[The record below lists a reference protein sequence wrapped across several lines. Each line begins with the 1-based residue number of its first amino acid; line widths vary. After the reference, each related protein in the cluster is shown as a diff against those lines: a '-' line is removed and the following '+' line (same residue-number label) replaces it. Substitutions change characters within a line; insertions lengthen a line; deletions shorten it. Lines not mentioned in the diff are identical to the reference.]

1 MMGRRSIVAC
11 CALMFAASH
20 SLAAQTNASVPR
32 RFHDSTSFIQ
42 AARNGTSRFQDQQRA
57 IDEGFTRVGVEF
69 PAMGEHWVS
78 FARILENVFAPEQP
92 SVLIYV
98 NTTRGPQLAGVAY
111 SSLVSGQTA
120 PPTFPFA
127 GAWHEHNGAV
137 NEESL
142 PIGHTAHA
150 SSSRAIN
157 ESELR
162 LYVLHAWLWAPNPNG
177 TFATD
182 NWTLPLRRLQGANTP
197 TIVPSLPRDAIM
209 TIALADDDADYYR
222 LVISVTLALLDDEI
236 ARVSKVLDDYRTRA
250 KLQVKEI
257 NKGGQPSPAQIDRMA
272 TLWNS
277 LWRSLEVTVPK
288 RASALRQLRAQM

>member
-1 MMGRRSIVAC
+1 MIGWCRIVR
-11 CALMFAASH
+11 ALALGFAVSQDVR
-20 SLAAQTNASVPR
+20 AQPARTLRHYTDSV
-32 RFHDSTSFIQ
+32 SFLQ
-42 AARNGTSRFQDQQRA
+42 LARNGTSRFQDQQRA

-78 FARILENVFAPEQP
+78 FARILENTFAPEQP

-98 NTTRGPQLAGVAY
+98 NTARGPQLAGVAY
-111 SSLVSGQTA
+111 SRLVSGQAT
-120 PPTFPFA
+120 PPAFPFA

-150 SSSRAIN
+150 SPSRAVS

-162 LYVLHAWLWAPNPNG
+162 LYVLHAWLFAPNPKG

-182 NWTLPLRRLQGANTP
+182 NWTLPLRRLQGANTKADLAP
-197 TIVPSLPRDAIM
+197 LPRDAVM

-222 LVISVTLALLDDEI
+222 LVLNTTLGLSESEL
-236 ARVSKVLDDYRTRA
+236 SKVAKALDDYQLRA
-250 KLQVKEI
+250 KALV
-257 NKGGQPSPAQIDRMA
+257 NDMRDGRAASPALTSRLSA
-272 TLWNS
+272 LWS
-277 LWRSLEVTVPK
+277 ALWVSLETTLPA
-288 RASALRQLRAQM
+288 RRPGLRRLRAQM